1 MRSPL
6 VFIFSGSKAPGRRKY
21 VVRLWGDGV
30 SGDVNGFGSL
40 PRPRFSPRVMHGRA
54 CPCEALISGSSDPKA
69 ILSGPLVNTVIY
81 PFRPTGLINIRV
93 TLLLMVYLR
102 VCVCRAVKEG
112 LGQV

>member
-81 PFRPTGLINIRV
+81 PADRFDQHQGDAAADGLSAC
-93 TLLLMVYLR
+93 L
-102 VCVCRAVKEG
+102 CV
-112 LGQV
+112 